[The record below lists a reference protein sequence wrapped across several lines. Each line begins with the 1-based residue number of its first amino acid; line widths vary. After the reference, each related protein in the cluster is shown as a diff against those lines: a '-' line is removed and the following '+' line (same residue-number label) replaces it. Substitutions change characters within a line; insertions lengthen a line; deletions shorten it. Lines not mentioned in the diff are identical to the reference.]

1 MVPPPAS
8 LFAGNPLDRAGN
20 ERRDPA
26 WVTAQQKSPDA
37 RLLILRKGQPAIDT
51 TDATPRLLWRGA
63 TAFDALPE
71 GTERVL
77 LGLRDG
83 RPHWAADLSLA
94 DETVFT
100 DGEHRDLRSA
110 AFSLAPDEAAIAGV
124 ARWLLDWHR
133 RHQYCARFGHKT
145 ISSEGGFKRLNPET
159 GTEHFP
165 RHDPV
170 AIVLPLYGDQVCLGR
185 SPHFPEG
192 MVSAF
197 AGFVEAGETMEEC
210 AARELHE
217 EVGLVVSSM
226 NYLCSQ
232 PWPFPS
238 SLMFGFH
245 AVVESPSLRPDPAE
259 IEMARWFSREE
270 AAALLNGKDENGF
283 FAPPARTVAGQ
294 LLQAWLAR

>member
-1 MVPPPAS
+1 MLSPSAS

-26 WVTAQQKSPDA
+26 WVEAQHHNPDA
-37 RLLILRKGQPAIDT
+37 RLLILRKGQPALD
-51 TDATPRLLWRGA
+51 DAATTPRLLWRGA
-63 TAFDALPE
+63 NAFAALPE

-77 LGLRDG
+77 LGLLEG
-83 RPHWAADLSLA
+83 RPHWAADLSAA
-94 DETVFT
+94 DESLFPEGV
-100 DGEHRDLRSA
+100 HRDLRATAFALSA
-110 AFSLAPDEAAIAGV
+110 DEAAIAGV

-133 RHQYCARFGHKT
+133 RHQFCARFGHKT
-145 ISSEGGFKRLNPET
+145 IASEGGFKRINPET

-170 AIVLPLYGDQVCLGR
+170 AIVLPIYGDQVCLGR

-217 EVGLVVSSM
+217 EVGLVVSSTD
-226 NYLCSQ
+226 YLCSQ

-238 SLMFGFH
+238 SLMFGYH
-245 AVVESPSLRPDPAE
+245 AIVESPSLRPDPAE
-259 IEMARWFSREE
+259 IEMARWFSRAE
-270 AAALLNGKDENGF
+270 AADLLKGPDKEGL
-283 FAPPARTVAGQ
+283 FAPPSRTIAGR